1 MKKKILI
8 LLSLIVLLSGS
19 VCIYAE
25 VLKVLSAS
33 IKFSSI
39 IIPVITHKAIDAVSS
54 IDRILNAKISVDFGS
69 YSNAT
74 ATAKINY
81 YINGDQ
87 SQIKHE
93 PQGEG
98 LSIKNNEEFFIELPE
113 FLKTADNADYQI
125 VVEFRNTSGEVVET
139 VTFPSGTDFQHANFL
154 DTVTKDIV
162 AASGGTVEFKSGNQQ
177 YTNTSLEIAANAL
190 SNNAQIIIKQLP
202 IDTFGSSSSTEQIV
216 ALYRVYSV
224 PESINILAP
233 IKATFYYGVKSVS
246 TEFVLKYKQTESDNW
261 EDTTITQTDL
271 QNKTVISNISNL
283 GYYGIF
289 EKVKEGDKSYRPK
302 KRAVVKGR
310 DVFKFNGLQQ
320 GDSVKIYTTSG
331 KKIREI
337 SSGDL
342 EGFKWD
348 GRTDSGDWAKSGIYV
363 YQIKVKGKLISG
375 TIVFVK

>member
-1 MKKKILI
+1 M
-8 LLSLIVLLSGS
+8 
-19 VCIYAE
+19 
-25 VLKVLSAS
+25 
-33 IKFSSI
+33 
-39 IIPVITHKAIDAVSS
+39 D
-54 IDRILNAKISVDFGS
+54 
-69 YSNAT
+69 
-74 ATAKINY
+74 
-81 YINGDQ
+81 
-87 SQIKHE
+87 
-93 PQGEG
+93 
-98 LSIKNNEEFFIELPE
+98 
-113 FLKTADNADYQI
+113 
-125 VVEFRNTSGEVVET
+125 
-139 VTFPSGTDFQHANFL
+139 
-154 DTVTKDIV
+154 
-162 AASGGTVEFKSGNQQ
+162 
-177 YTNTSLEIAANAL
+177 
-190 SNNAQIIIKQLP
+190 AQIIMKQLP
-202 IDTFGSSSSTEQIV
+202 IDNIGSSSSTEQIV

-289 EKVKEGDKSYRPK
+289 EKVKESDKSYRPK

-310 DVFKFNGLQQ
+310 DVFKFNGLQE

-348 GRTDSGDWAKSGIYV
+348 GRKDNGDWAKSGIYV